1 MITGL
6 KHIAIYTKDMELT
19 KEFYINKLGFKN
31 VWEGM
36 VEVKSGTTHACTL
49 QMGTCVLEI
58 VLPPVLDSVHSAA
71 GPVQHFALKVD
82 HLEETILELK
92 NKGINVK
99 EDIEFITYE
108 GGILHAFIY
117 GPSNE
122 RIELV
127 EEKRMVEEAKE

>member
-6 KHIAIYTKDMELT
+6 KHIAVYTKNIEST
-19 KEFYINKLGFKN
+19 KEFYIDRLGFEN

-49 QMGTCVLEI
+49 QLGTCILEI
-58 VLPPVLDSVHSAA
+58 VLPPILDNVHSAA
-71 GPVQHFALKVD
+71 GPLQHFALKVD
-82 HLEETILELK
+82 NLEKTIVELQ
-92 NKGINVK
+92 NKGIEIK
-99 EDIEFITYE
+99 EDVEFITYE
-108 GGILHAFIY
+108 GGTLHAFIY

-127 EEKRMVEEAKE
+127 EEKRMEAGK